1 MHGITFSAKND
12 SEIFRLPVNPER
24 VNVKMEGDGETF
36 KIAKLGSVNIP
47 KDVELK
53 EFDIESFFP
62 AQPYHFLETDF
73 REPYFYIEKLERWM
87 EQKEPIRYIYVNGSF
102 TINELVTIESF
113 QYDESF
119 GSGDVNFSISLKKF
133 VPFAPKK
140 LTVSN
145 KTTTNKEVAAP
156 QVIAVKKQAPPR
168 QNQPTVPKTY
178 TLIKG
183 DSLWK
188 VAQKYT
194 GNGNNY
200 KELQQLNGISDS
212 QLRKLPIGLKLKI
225 PLAWEKKK

>member
-1 MHGITFSAKND
+1 MHGIIFSAKND
-12 SEIFRLPVNPER
+12 SERFRLPVNPEK
-24 VNVKMEGDGETF
+24 VNVKIDGDGETF
-36 KIAKLGSVNIP
+36 QIAKLGSVNVP

-53 EFDIESFFP
+53 EFSLESFFP
-62 AQPYHFLETDF
+62 SQNYHFLETDF
-73 REPYFYIEKLERWM
+73 HEPSFYIEKLENWM

-119 GSGDVNFSISLKKF
+119 GSGDVNFSLSLKKF

-140 LTVSN
+140 VIIVSKTVAN
-145 KTTTNKEVAAP
+145 KDVAAA
-156 QVIAVKKQAPPR
+156 QVTAVKKQAPPR
-168 QNQPTVPKTY
+168 QNQPSIPKTY
-178 TLIKG
+178 SLIKG

-200 KELQQLNGISDS
+200 RELQQLNGISDS
-212 QLRKLPIGLKLKI
+212 QLRKLPVGLKLKI
-225 PLAWEKKK
+225 PPAWEKK

>member
-1 MHGITFSAKND
+1 MHGIIFSAKND
-12 SEIFRLPVNPER
+12 SERFHLPVNPEK
-24 VNVKMEGDGETF
+24 VNVKIEGDGETF

-53 EFDIESFFP
+53 EFSLESFFP
-62 AQPYHFLETDF
+62 SQEYHFLETDF
-73 REPYFYIEKLERWM
+73 FEPSYYIEKLENWM
-87 EQKEPIRYIYVNGSF
+87 EKKEPIRYIYVNGSF

-119 GSGDVNFSISLKKF
+119 GSEDVNFSLSLKKF

-140 LTVSN
+140 VIIVSKTVAN
-145 KTTTNKEVAAP
+145 KDVAVA
-156 QVIAVKKQAPPR
+156 QVTAVKNQVPPR
-168 QNQPTVPKTY
+168 QNQPPIPKTY
-178 TLIKG
+178 SLITG

-200 KELQQLNGISDS
+200 RELQQLNGISDS
-212 QLRKLPIGLKLKI
+212 QLRKLPVGLKLKI
-225 PLAWEKKK
+225 PPAWEKK